1 MRLVLSLGLV
11 GLLSVVLPPSVES
24 AKAAPSVRVASRAEI
39 RGPVVRLGDVAKLS
53 GFTPEATAR
62 FSEIELGA
70 APGLGTG
77 RLLPRAFLLSTLR
90 ENGFGPSVRF
100 DVPPRLE
107 LTRAHET
114 LLGRDLMA
122 RIEAVARA
130 AVPPDVELAS
140 LVVPLLSDQLVP
152 AGASVNVRILGA
164 DRIAVRGAD
173 RIATSPL
180 AAEVVIRD
188 GEEIIRTQKVVLKV
202 DAVAETWVL
211 VAGMKRGQTLS
222 ASDVRTLRLPASLI
236 PQDVVRSASELE
248 GAVLRRDLEPDQ
260 PIAKR
265 NIELPQLISRGERVT
280 MIARRGALRI
290 SVMGEA
296 LGGGR
301 FGDTVK
307 MKNLDSLRVV
317 AGRVIGPQTIETEF

>member
-1 MRLVLSLGLV
+1 M
-11 GLLSVVLPPSVES
+11 
-24 AKAAPSVRVASRAEI
+24 
-39 RGPVVRLGDVAKLS
+39 
-53 GFTPEATAR
+53 
-62 FSEIELGA
+62 
-70 APGLGTG
+70 
-77 RLLPRAFLLSTLR
+77 
-90 ENGFGPSVRF
+90 
-100 DVPPRLE
+100 
-107 LTRAHET
+107 
-114 LLGRDLMA
+114 
-122 RIEAVARA
+122 
-130 AVPPDVELAS
+130 
-140 LVVPLLSDQLVP
+140 
-152 AGASVNVRILGA
+152 
-164 DRIAVRGAD
+164 
-173 RIATSPL
+173 
-180 AAEVVIRD
+180 VIRD

-248 GAVLRRDLEPDQ
+248 GAVLRRDVEPDQ
-260 PIAKR
+260 PISKR